1 MSRIN
6 VRNIARIDMNLLL
19 TFHCLMT
26 ERSATRA
33 SAVLHVTQGAVS
45 SALKRL
51 REHFDDDLF
60 VRTASGMQPT
70 RKAMLLAPRITEAL
84 TSISGLLTGEHEFC
98 PAQSQHVFNIGL
110 SDDIE
115 SYLAPLLV
123 NAAAQDGLGVSF
135 AFHQTNSTLWKASL
149 QDADMDLVICCEP
162 KDFNTRFSSQVLFS
176 SSYSCLFRAQ
186 PGTPASMGIEDYF
199 NADHVRISYDGRRG
213 FIDDIFESA
222 GYARKV
228 IASFSHF
235 SGALSTLASSGA
247 IATLPTFAATA
258 YAAMMGL
265 KVSPVPLPVP
275 SYRCFLVWDNAR
287 HIDAHH
293 VWLRHFIAE
302 VIQRAEQ
309 ASEVMTPEAERAE
322 FGIPRAPAQQA
333 KPASAGAMAGYR

>member
-6 VRNIARIDMNLLL
+6 IRNIARIDMNLLL

-33 SAVLHVTQGAVS
+33 STVLHVTQGAVS

-51 REHFDDDLF
+51 REHFDDELF
-60 VRTASGMQPT
+60 VRTAWGMQPT

-84 TSISGLLTGEHEFC
+84 TSISGLLTGELEFC
-98 PAQSQHVFNIGL
+98 PRQSHHVFNIGL

-115 SYLAPLLV
+115 SYLAPLLI
-123 NAAAQDGLGVSF
+123 NAAAQDELGVSF

-176 SSYSCLFRAQ
+176 SSYSCLFRAR
-186 PGTPASMGIEDYF
+186 PGITGPMGIEEYF

-235 SGALSTLASSGA
+235 SGALSTLAASDA
-247 IATLPTFAATA
+247 IATLPTFAAVS

-265 KVSPVPLPVP
+265 KASAVPLPVP
-275 SYRCFLVWDNAR
+275 SYRCFVVWDNAR
-287 HIDAHH
+287 HTQAHH
-293 VWLRHFIAE
+293 LWLRHFVAD
-302 VIQRAEQ
+302 VIQKAGH
-309 ASEVMTPEAERAE
+309 
-322 FGIPRAPAQQA
+322 GIGITAPAPSGAESGSHNAMPLQA
-333 KPASAGAMAGYR
+333 GHALTGAV

>member
-6 VRNIARIDMNLLL
+6 IRNIARIDMNLLL

-33 SAVLHVTQGAVS
+33 STVLHVTQGAVS

-51 REHFDDDLF
+51 REHFDDELF

-84 TSISGLLTGEHEFC
+84 TSISGLLTGELEFC
-98 PAQSQHVFNIGL
+98 PTQSHHVFNIGL

-115 SYLAPLLV
+115 SYLAPLLI
-123 NAAAQDGLGVSF
+123 NAAAQDELGVSF

-176 SSYSCLFRAQ
+176 SSYSCLFRAR
-186 PGTPASMGIEDYF
+186 PGITRPMDIEEYF

-235 SGALSTLASSGA
+235 SGALSTLASSDA
-247 IATLPTFAATA
+247 IATLPTFAAA
-258 YAAMMGL
+258 SYAAMMGL
-265 KVSPVPLPVP
+265 KVSAVPLPVP
-275 SYRCFLVWDNAR
+275 SYRCFVVWDNAR
-287 HIDAHH
+287 HTQAHH
-293 VWLRHFIAE
+293 LWLRHFVAE
-302 VIQRAEQ
+302 VIQRAGHGIGIT
-309 ASEVMTPEAERAE
+309 APVPFGAESGIHAAMPLQTAHGMIRAV
-322 FGIPRAPAQQA
+322 
-333 KPASAGAMAGYR
+333 

>member
-6 VRNIARIDMNLLL
+6 VRNIARIDLNLLL

-33 SAVLHVTQGAVS
+33 STVLHVTQGAVS

-51 REHFDDDLF
+51 REHFDDELF
-60 VRTASGMQPT
+60 VRSASGMQPT

-84 TSISGLLTGEHEFC
+84 TTISGLLTGELEFC
-98 PAQSQHVFNIGL
+98 PEQSQQVFNIGL

-123 NAAAQDGLGVSF
+123 NAAAQSRLGVSF
-135 AFHQTNSTLWKASL
+135 AFHQTNSTLWKTSL
-149 QDADMDLVICCEP
+149 QDADMDLVLCCEP
-162 KDFNTRFSSQVLFS
+162 KDFSTRFSSQVLFS
-176 SSYSCLFRAQ
+176 SSYSCLFGPQSGAFEC
-186 PGTPASMGIEDYF
+186 MGVEDYF

-265 KVSPVPLPVP
+265 TVSPVPLPVP

-287 HIDAHH
+287 HTQAHH
-293 VWLRHFIAE
+293 VWLRQFIAE
-302 VIQRAEQ
+302 VIQRAEHG
-309 ASEVMTPEAERAE
+309 SDVMAP
-322 FGIPRAPAQQA
+322 IPQG
-333 KPASAGAMAGYR
+333 KL